1 MLAAAFF
8 FGSIGTGI
16 ELVLLEH
23 TDGIWQALPLALV
36 ALGCIAGG
44 LLAMRPAPATARAFQ
59 GLMMIF
65 AASGLAGVLLH
76 YQGNVAFELEL
87 SPEAAGMPLFWESMK
102 GATPALAPGT
112 MILLG
117 AVGFAYARLV
127 APEASGGIGRNS

>member
-1 MLAAAFF
+1 MLAATFF
-8 FGSIGTGI
+8 FGAIGTGI

-23 TDGIWQALPLALV
+23 TDGIWQLLPLALV
-36 ALGCIAGG
+36 ALGCVAGG
-44 LLAMRPAPATARAFQ
+44 VLAMRPATATIRAFQ
-59 GLMMIF
+59 ALMMLF
-65 AASGLAGVLLH
+65 GASGLAGVALH

-87 SPEAAGMPLFWESMK
+87 SPDARGMPLFWESMS

-127 APEASGGIGRNS
+127 APE